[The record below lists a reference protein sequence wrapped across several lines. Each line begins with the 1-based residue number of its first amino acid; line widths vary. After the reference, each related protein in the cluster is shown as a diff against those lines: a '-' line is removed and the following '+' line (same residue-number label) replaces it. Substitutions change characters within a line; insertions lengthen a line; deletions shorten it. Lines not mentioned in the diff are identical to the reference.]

1 MLYFVITIQHISLD
15 ASLFSSNI
23 TTHLVQDYILQR
35 RFQEKQLMSD
45 FSVAAGVKFES
56 VMFYCIW
63 HTNILSTSAFVFLLR
78 IHQLNS
84 KIHVK
89 CISWPSVDLFLNHIW
104 SFIYGIIFLPPFFSV
119 WIYSYCICFIQ
130 LSCSILLFF
139 SMAQK
144 KMRQY
149 GIFSLSLISFLG
161 SNKMIISDFF
171 QPLENKNQNLC
182 YLSLSFTMHQS
193 QPFCFYDEYYWW
205 QYINNS

>member
-139 SMAQK
+139 FNGTEKNEAVWH
-144 KMRQY
+144 
-149 GIFSLSLISFLG
+149 IFLELD
-161 SNKMIISDFF
+161 IISWKQQNDYLRFF
-171 QPLENKNQNLC
+171 SAPRK
-182 YLSLSFTMHQS
+182 
-193 QPFCFYDEYYWW
+193 
-205 QYINNS
+205 